1 MDQTI
6 IDQFL
11 SSFPY
16 TSATRN
22 TYRSVLLLLI
32 KYPKLKSISACD
44 LLHFV
49 DRPGWSNSTQYV
61 SLVVCRRFLS
71 WYYGLGHPAS
81 TARIKRIQSKHQR
94 SLTAAQA
101 LELLASFDTSKPK
114 GARDLAI
121 AALAL
126 DTGLRLAELCRLCI
140 SDLDLE
146 KRTLQVIVKG
156 GQWSCAVFSPETG
169 QYIREWLAYKRA
181 APDVKTVFVSTRSG
195 RQLTRGGL
203 RIIINNWGSSIGITL
218 SPHDLRRSFATL
230 ATIFGAPS
238 RIVQVAG
245 RWSDISMVEHY
256 TQDLDQV
263 AITPY
268 LPVSRLIR

>member
-1 MDQTI
+1 MDKTI
-6 IDQFL
+6 NQFL
-11 SSFPY
+11 SSF
-16 TSATRN
+16 SFSSSTRV
-22 TYRSVLLLLI
+22 TYRSVLILLVDQPGLHRF
-32 KYPKLKSISACD
+32 SAYD
-44 LLHFV
+44 LLKFV
-49 DRPGWSNSTQYV
+49 DRPSWGNSKQYV
-61 SLVVCRRFLS
+61 SLVACRKYLAWRFGQGHHALS
-71 WYYGLGHPAS
+71 
-81 TARIKRIQSKHQR
+81 ARIKRIRPKHQR
-94 SLTAAQA
+94 SLTTKQA
-101 LELLASFDTSKPK
+101 LELLASFDTSRPK

-126 DTGLRLAELCRLCI
+126 DTGLRLAELCRLSI
-140 SDLDLE
+140 PDLDLE

-156 GQWSCAVFSPETG
+156 GQWSCAVFSPETA
-169 QYIREWLAYKRA
+169 QYIREWLAFRCA
-181 APDVKTVFVSTRSG
+181 AQDVKTVFISTRSG
-195 RQLTRGGL
+195 QQLTRGGL
-203 RIIINNWGSSIGITL
+203 RIIVYKWGTLLGIKL

-238 RIVQVAG
+238 HIVQVAG